1 MESRKRHGKIILQS
15 ILFSNI
21 VFLSSCSAPPK
32 PMPAPP
38 PPACDGILI
47 PKKGCLEDSKTPTGG
62 VRGYKDDNESVYQHR

>member
-1 MESRKRHGKIILQS
+1 
-15 ILFSNI
+15 
-21 VFLSSCSAPPK
+21 
-32 PMPAPP
+32 MPAPP